1 MQYRVAQFQQS
12 PLTTATIVI
21 FWLKTWL
28 QLWLTHHKCPHT
40 TKCPTML
47 PIIKLQKRFNQR
59 INNSRIWQC
68 IAMWGSWGLSLSG
81 ESEPPDPWECEET
94 RRELTGRHTPPSGH
108 CQGDKHETAE
118 TEEGA
123 AFSRV
128 PHLTCF
134 FPGGAHSRSS
144 DEAKDA
150 KTGRSR
156 DFEAVL
162 EQ

>member
-1 MQYRVAQFQQS
+1 MQHTSSTIPTIPPYNCNNCYFLVKNLAPTLIDS
-12 PLTTATIVI
+12 PQMPPYYKI
-21 FWLKTWL
+21 
-28 QLWLTHHKCPHT
+28 
-40 TKCPTML
+40 PTML
-47 PIIKLQKRFNQR
+47 PIIKLQKRFHQR
-59 INNSRIWQC
+59 MINIIWQC

-94 RRELTGRHTPPSGH
+94 RRQFPGRHTPPSGH

-128 PHLTCF
+128 PYLICF
-134 FPGGAHSRSS
+134 FPGGAHSRSGN
-144 DEAKDA
+144 EAKDA
-150 KTGRSR
+150 KTGGSR